1 MLQLTNTDDQSGIHL
16 TEKASRLLQ
25 LDSVEGEPPP
35 TLPAHLRSTY
45 DLLLSKSAG
54 LQVNINE
61 VIEKIEGSSYSG
73 IPQHELDDLLVRTA
87 ASLIVEEPDYTFLA
101 ARLLS
106 HEMEQNVQNQ
116 GIVTFSQSVAKG
128 YETGLIA
135 KNTHDFVCAHAQQ
148 LDNVVDNTF
157 NNRLTFFGLRTLC
170 DRYVLRHPENRNLL
184 ETAQYLF
191 LRVACGIAHNVTQ
204 AQQLYQLFASL
215 DYLPSSPTLFNSGTT
230 IAQMSSCFLLD
241 SPQDSLE
248 SIYDRYKE
256 IALLSKYSGGIGVA
270 YHRVRSSGSRIKG
283 TNGLSNGLAPWI
295 KTLDSSVYA
304 VNQGGR
310 RKGACCVYLEPWHAD
325 IETFLEL
332 RDNTGDDARR
342 THNLNLANWIPDLFM
357 KRVESDQIWSLFD
370 PTTVPH
376 LCDLY
381 GKKFEKAYIKA
392 EEQGLALR
400 TVRARELY
408 RRMMRT
414 LAQTGNGWMT
424 FKDACNAKSNQTG
437 EKENVIHLSNLCT
450 EILEVTSDKET
461 AVCNLGSINLAR
473 HVTQGQFDFS
483 KLANTVR
490 LAVQQLNKVVD
501 LTYYPIAQAKHSNSR
516 WRPVGLGVMGLQDA
530 FFQLN
535 LPFDAPAAKQLS
547 AKISEEIYYHAL
559 CASADLAQQQGPHE
573 AFAQTK
579 AAKGILQFDLWG
591 FTPSD
596 MQRWDALKQRIQ
608 QVGLRNSLLIAI
620 APTATIASIAGCYE
634 CIEPQLSNIFKR
646 ETLSGEFLQIN
657 MYLVQKLKEL
667 GLWTQHI
674 RDQIVQNEGSIQT
687 IAAIPQHLRQLFR
700 TVWEYSMK
708 SLIDMAAARGP
719 FIDQSQSL
727 NLFMENP
734 DIGKMSSMYFYVW
747 KQAKLKTSY
756 YLRSR
761 PATSIRKTTVGK
773 GASTQETKRTACS
786 LENPETCEACQ

>member
-1 MLQLTNTDDQSGIHL
+1 MLQLTNVNEQSDNNL
-16 TEKASRLLQ
+16 TEKASALLP
-25 LDSVEGEPPP
+25 LDGVAQAPPD
-35 TLPAHLRSTY
+35 TLPVHLRSSY
-45 DLLLSKSAG
+45 NLLAIHGIG
-54 LQVNINE
+54 LQININE
-61 VIEKIEGSSYSG
+61 IIEKVAHSSYAD
-73 IPQHELDDLLVRTA
+73 IAQHELDDLLIRTA

-106 HEMEQNVQNQ
+106 HKMEQEAQSQNVTCFSHS
-116 GIVTFSQSVAKG
+116 VTTG
-128 YETGLIA
+128 YENGLIS
-135 KNTHDFVCAHAQQ
+135 KRTYDFVCQHAQQ
-148 LDNVVDNTF
+148 LDAMIDSTF
-157 NNRLTFFGLRTLC
+157 NQRLTFFGLRTLC
-170 DRYVLRHPENRNLL
+170 DRYVLRHPKSRKLL
-184 ETAQYLF
+184 ETAQYMF
-191 LRVACGIAHNVTQ
+191 LRVACGVADDVAE
-204 AQQLYQLFASL
+204 AQQLYRLFASL

-230 IAQMSSCFLLD
+230 VAQMSSCFLLD

-342 THNLNLANWIPDLFM
+342 TYNLNLANWIPDLFM
-357 KRVESDQIWSLFD
+357 KRVESDQPWSLFD

-381 GKKFEKAYIKA
+381 GQEFDKAYVEA
-392 EEQGLALR
+392 EQQGLALR
-400 TVRARELY
+400 TVRARDLY

-437 EKENVIHLSNLCT
+437 VAGNVIHLSNLCT
-450 EILEVTSDKET
+450 EILEVTSHKET
-461 AVCNLGSINLAR
+461 AVCNLGSINLGR
-473 HVTQGQFDFS
+473 HVTNGKFDFA
-483 KLANTVR
+483 KLGNTVR

-501 LTYYPIAQAKHSNSR
+501 LTYYPIEQAKQSNSR
-516 WRPVGLGVMGLQDA
+516 WRPVGLGVMGLQDL

-535 LPFDAPAAKQLS
+535 MPFDAPEAKQLS
-547 AKISEEIYYHAL
+547 AQIAEEIYYHAL
-559 CASADLAQQQGPHE
+559 STSADLAQQQGPHE
-573 AFAQTK
+573 TFAQTK
-579 AAKGILQFDLWG
+579 AAQAILQFDLWG

-596 MQRWDALKQRIQ
+596 TQRWQALKQRIQ

-667 GLWTQHI
+667 GLWTQEI
-674 RDQIVQNEGSIQT
+674 RDQIVQHEGSIQA
-687 IAAIPQHLRQLFR
+687 ISAIPKQLRQLFR

-719 FIDQSQSL
+719 FVDQSQSL

-734 DIGKMSSMYFYVW
+734 DIAKMSSMYFYVW
-747 KQAKLKTSY
+747 QQAKLKTTY

-761 PATSIRKTTVGK
+761 PATSIRKATVGK
-773 GASTQETKRTACS
+773 KAQTPQEKRQACS
-786 LENPETCEACQ
+786 LENPQTCEACQ